1 MSNLSSL
8 PNPYTYDVPTFVII
22 YLYNLIVEFLNPLAA
37 IQDNNLTYVMLDLFK
52 FNPINKDPRLRF
64 LLCVIDV
71 YSNIKFYTVNM
82 GFGGTLTS
90 LEPIINIYKIPIL
103 QLRIQ
108 YFFVKDAERIG
119 LRYAVTNINKLS
131 QQKIAIANL
140 NNLPGTNYIL
150 WNNLFLSFIIYQDG
164 TKNSQGMLNMRLCL
178 SQSAYYDPKTQK
190 WDSSVI
196 QYDIDN
202 GTLIAMIDEKPAFA
216 INSQQFFYFNY
227 EFYMPNDPDNFQLVG
242 GKGNFIYRILDAQIA
257 MICDTQELQY
267 QAPQNS
273 AELLLFAPVD
283 QYYEIACS
291 LVQGNL
297 YLYGFEGL
305 NNINNFYTIAQLA
318 SFTQQYETMFFVG
331 VKSIYTQE
339 ILPQN
344 PIFSFDG
351 LIIWP
356 IIVEGNFNFVIYQPT
371 FPDFL
376 AKHSLGLQGVNDLIF
391 K

>member
-52 FNPINKDPRLRF
+52 FNPICKDPRLRF
-64 LLCVIDV
+64 LLSVIDV

-82 GFGGTLTS
+82 GYRGTLTS

-119 LRYAVTNINKLS
+119 LRYAVTNINKLA

-227 EFYMPNDPDNFQLVG
+227 EFYMPNDPNNFQLVG
-242 GKGNFIYRILDAQIA
+242 GKGNFIYNIVDAQIA

-318 SFTQQYETMFFVG
+318 SFSQQYETMFFVG

-351 LIIWP
+351 LVIWP